1 MIVETE
7 PGSENLEYCGME
19 KIVIKRRFLEKLC
32 LEWRNSSYPA
42 LKGTVRKFFPSW
54 KHFVEPLKSPLGY
67 ELAGQGMLTPRFGT
81 PTAGSN
87 FDSAYQVS
95 MYEEH
100 LARIGAR
107 QGWLRQ
113 LRFRKWL

>member
-1 MIVETE
+1 
-7 PGSENLEYCGME
+7 ME
-19 KIVIKRRFLEKLC
+19 KKFLPSTKRHGKEVFSELETLC
-32 LEWRNSSYPA
+32 RTSQ
-42 LKGTVRKFFPSW
+42 KPSW
-54 KHFVEPLKSPLGY
+54 LCTGRP
-67 ELAGQGMLTPRFGT
+67 GMLTPRFGT

-113 LRFRKWL
+113 LRFRKWF

>member
-1 MIVETE
+1 MLSGTDRE
-7 PGSENLEYCGME
+7 PGILQNENDSG
-19 KIVIKRRFLEKLC
+19 
-32 LEWRNSSYPA
+32 RNSNVVIREIVLTQHKKARLGS
-42 LKGTVRKFFPSW
+42 FFPSW

>member
-1 MIVETE
+1 MK
-7 PGSENLEYCGME
+7 

-42 LKGTVRKFFPSW
+42 Q

>member
-1 MIVETE
+1 MLR
-7 PGSENLEYCGME
+7 NE
-19 KIVIKRRFLEKLC
+19 KDFGKKSYVVKRAICR
-32 LEWRNSSYPA
+32 EWRNSSYPA
-42 LKGTVRKFFPSW
+42 QKGAVRNFFPSW

-67 ELAGQGMLTPRFGT
+67 ELAGQGMLTLRFGT
-81 PTAGSN
+81 PTAGSI

-107 QGWLRQ
+107 QEWLRQ
-113 LRFRKWL
+113 LKFRKWL

>member
-95 MYEEH
+95 MY
-100 LARIGAR
+100 
-107 QGWLRQ
+107 
-113 LRFRKWL
+113 